1 MDQFMGLV
9 DWVLQMVLYVG
20 IPVSVTFTLIYKF
33 FETLKIDSGSIHGG
47 GGGGGNG
54 RSSGGGGGGGS
65 VGEFFKDVIK
75 IFVVAVIGWVAIFL
89 IRQVV
94 PAAGESVV
102 GGLGF

>member
-9 DWVLQMVLYVG
+9 DWILQMVLYVG

-33 FETLKIDSGSIHGG
+33 FETLNADSGQLKNDKGVGG
-47 GGGGGNG
+47 
-54 RSSGGGGGGGS
+54 
-65 VGEFFKDVIK
+65 FFKDVIK
-75 IFVVAVIGWVAIFL
+75 IFIVAVIGWVAIFL

>member
-9 DWVLQMVLYVG
+9 DWILEMVLYVG

-33 FETLKIDSGSIHGG
+33 FETVKPDSGSIQGGGGGAKGG
-47 GGGGGNG
+47 GGGGTVN
-54 RSSGGGGGGGS
+54 
-65 VGEFFKDVIK
+65 EFFKDVIK
-75 IFVVAVIGWVAIFL
+75 IFIIALIAWVSIFL
-89 IRQVV
+89 IRQIL

>member
-1 MDQFMGLV
+1 MDQFMGIA

-20 IPVSVTFTLIYKF
+20 IPLSVTGTLIYKF
-33 FETLKIDSGSIHGG
+33 FGTLKIDSGKINKPGDS
-47 GGGGGNG
+47 
-54 RSSGGGGGGGS
+54 GGGS

-75 IFVVAVIGWVAIFL
+75 IFVIAVIGWVAIFL
-89 IRQVV
+89 IRQVI

>member
-9 DWVLQMVLYVG
+9 DWILEMVLYVG

-33 FETLKIDSGSIHGG
+33 FETLNADSGKI
-47 GGGGGNG
+47 GGNSNNG
-54 RSSGGGGGGGS
+54 DST
-65 VGEFFKDVIK
+65 VGEYFKNVIK
-75 IFVVAVIGWVAIFL
+75 IFIIALIAWVSIFL
-89 IRQVV
+89 IRQIL

>member
-9 DWVLQMVLYVG
+9 DWILQMVLYVG

-33 FETLKIDSGSIHGG
+33 FETLNADSGKIKNSAGKDGG
-47 GGGGGNG
+47 TVN
-54 RSSGGGGGGGS
+54 
-65 VGEFFKDVIK
+65 EFFKDVIK
-75 IFVVAVIGWVAIFL
+75 IFLIAVIGWVAIFL

>member
-1 MDQFMGLV
+1 M
-9 DWVLQMVLYVG
+9 
-20 IPVSVTFTLIYKF
+20 
-33 FETLKIDSGSIHGG
+33 KIDSGSIHGG
-47 GGGGGNG
+47 GGGGKGKP
-54 RSSGGGGGGGS
+54 GGGDGS

>member
-47 GGGGGNG
+47 GGGGKGKP
-54 RSSGGGGGGGS
+54 GGGGGDGS

>member
-1 MDQFMGLV
+1 MDQFLGLA

-20 IPVSVTFTLIYKF
+20 IPLSVTGTLIYKF
-33 FETLKIDSGSIHGG
+33 FETLKIDSGSINGG
-47 GGGGGNG
+47 GSGGGNA
-54 RSSGGGGGGGS
+54 RSSGGSGGGS

-75 IFVVAVIGWVAIFL
+75 IFVIAVIGWVAIFL
-89 IRQVV
+89 IRQVI